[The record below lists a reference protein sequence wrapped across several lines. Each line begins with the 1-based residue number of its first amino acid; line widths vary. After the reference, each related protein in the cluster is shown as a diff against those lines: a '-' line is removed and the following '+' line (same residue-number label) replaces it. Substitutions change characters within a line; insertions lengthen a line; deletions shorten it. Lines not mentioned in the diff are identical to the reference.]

1 MQVIKRAMK
10 YIVMIA
16 TVLLVLVGCGGGQ
29 STGDSNST
37 NTTTQTSEQSSQEAT
52 SESESQAD
60 SSAEEAEDEAADEEE
75 GTADETGDP
84 DKLSVITTSEAYQ
97 PFFDQFTE
105 ETGIEVEFLS
115 MSSGE
120 VLSRIQAE
128 GEAVADLWFG
138 GGLDAFM
145 AAKEEDLLEPHM
157 SEAVEQIPV
166 GYRDPDGYWLSKGIT
181 VAGLLVNDGVAEELG
196 LPIPTTWSDIADPV
210 YQGELFMSDPS
221 VSGTMYAAV
230 KGVLDLKGEDGWDFW
245 SAANDNIPF
254 YGKRGKDPEEKVTAG
269 EFAVGIVPVDQNTF
283 EAAENNGLTVVYPED
298 GVPWVPEGVAIFKN
312 SNNPDAAKQFIEFML
327 VPENLETLTLID
339 GKDSA
344 QAVLPGQIE
353 ALDLGLDPD
362 DLIDQEIST
371 YAEDRDQILS
381 TWQEMTSDKET
392 R

>member
-1 MQVIKRAMK
+1 MNQMKKTLK
-10 YIVMIA
+10 YILMLA
-16 TVLLVLVGCGGGQ
+16 TVVFVLVGCASGGGS
-29 STGDSNST
+29 ST
-37 NTTTQTSEQSSQEAT
+37 
-52 SESESQAD
+52 D
-60 SSAEEAEDEAADEEE
+60 SSASESTAPEESTEESTANEESSSEEAEGEATEDEEE
-75 GTADETGDP
+75 AASTEEGDP
-84 DKLSVITTSEAYQ
+84 EKLSVITTSESYQ
-97 PFFDQFTE
+97 PFFDKFTE

-120 VLSRIQAE
+120 VLSRIEAE

-145 AAKEEDLLEPHM
+145 AAKEDDLLDPYT

-166 GYRDPDGYWLSKGIT
+166 GYRDPEGYWLSKGIT
-181 VAGLLVNDGVAEELG
+181 VAGLLVNDAVCEELG
-196 LPIPTTWSDIADPV
+196 LPIPQTWSDIADPV
-210 YQGELFMSDPS
+210 YKDELFMSDPS

-230 KGVLDLKGEDGWDFW
+230 KGVLDLKGEEGWDFW
-245 SAANDNIPF
+245 SQANENIPF

-283 EAAENNGLTVVYPED
+283 DAAEDNGLTVVYPED

-312 SNNPDAAKQFIEFML
+312 SNNPDAAKAFIEFML
-327 VPENLETLTLID
+327 EPENLEELTLLD

-353 ALDLGLDPD
+353 ALDLGLETE
-362 DLIDQEIST
+362 DLVDQDIST
-371 YAEDRDQILS
+371 YADQRDDILNQ
-381 TWQEMTSDKET
+381 WKEMTSGKET

>member
-1 MQVIKRAMK
+1 MNQMKKTLK
-10 YIVMIA
+10 YILMLA
-16 TVLLVLVGCGGGQ
+16 TVVFVLVGCASGGGS
-29 STGDSNST
+29 ST
-37 NTTTQTSEQSSQEAT
+37 
-52 SESESQAD
+52 D
-60 SSAEEAEDEAADEEE
+60 SSASESTAPEESTEESTANEESSSEEAEGEATEDEEE
-75 GTADETGDP
+75 AASTEEGDP
-84 DKLSVITTSEAYQ
+84 EKLSVITTSESYQ
-97 PFFDQFTE
+97 PFFDKFTE

-120 VLSRIQAE
+120 VLSRIEAE

-145 AAKEEDLLEPHM
+145 AAKEDDLLEPYT

-166 GYRDPDGYWLSKGIT
+166 GYRDPEGYWLSKGIT
-181 VAGLLVNDGVAEELG
+181 VAGLLVNDAVCEELG
-196 LPIPTTWSDIADPV
+196 LPIPQTWSDIADPV
-210 YQGELFMSDPS
+210 YKDELFMSDPS

-230 KGVLDLKGEDGWDFW
+230 KGVLDLKGEEGWDFW
-245 SAANDNIPF
+245 SQANENIPF

-283 EAAENNGLTVVYPED
+283 DAAEDNGLTVVYPED

-312 SNNPDAAKQFIEFML
+312 SNNPDAAKAFIEFML
-327 VPENLETLTLID
+327 EPENLEELTLLD

-353 ALDLGLDPD
+353 ALDLGLETE
-362 DLIDQEIST
+362 DLVDQDIST
-371 YAEDRDQILS
+371 YADQRDDILNQ
-381 TWQEMTSDKET
+381 WKEMTSGKET

>member
-1 MQVIKRAMK
+1 MNQMKKTLK
-10 YIVMIA
+10 YILMLA
-16 TVLLVLVGCGGGQ
+16 TVVFVLVGCASGGGA
-29 STGDSNST
+29 ST
-37 NTTTQTSEQSSQEAT
+37 
-52 SESESQAD
+52 D
-60 SSAEEAEDEAADEEE
+60 SSASESTAPEESTEESTANEESSSEEAEGEATEDEEE
-75 GTADETGDP
+75 AASTEEGDP
-84 DKLSVITTSEAYQ
+84 EKLSVITTSESYQ
-97 PFFDQFTE
+97 PFFDKFTE

-120 VLSRIQAE
+120 VLSRIEAE

-145 AAKEEDLLEPHM
+145 AAKEDDLLEPYT

-166 GYRDPDGYWLSKGIT
+166 GYRDPEGYWLSKGIT
-181 VAGLLVNDGVAEELG
+181 VAGLLVNDAVCEELG
-196 LPIPTTWSDIADPV
+196 LPIPQTWSDIADPV
-210 YQGELFMSDPS
+210 YKDELFMSDPS

-230 KGVLDLKGEDGWDFW
+230 KGVLDLKGEEGWDFW
-245 SAANDNIPF
+245 SQANENIPF

-283 EAAENNGLTVVYPED
+283 DAAEDNGLTVVYPED

-312 SNNPDAAKQFIEFML
+312 SNNPDAAKAFIEFML
-327 VPENLETLTLID
+327 EPENLEELTLLD

-353 ALDLGLDPD
+353 ALDLGLETE
-362 DLIDQEIST
+362 DLVDQDIST
-371 YAEDRDQILS
+371 YADQRDDILNQ
-381 TWQEMTSDKET
+381 WKEMTSGKET

>member
-1 MQVIKRAMK
+1 MNQMKKTLK
-10 YIVMIA
+10 YILMLA
-16 TVLLVLVGCGGGQ
+16 TVVFVLVGCASGGGA
-29 STGDSNST
+29 ST
-37 NTTTQTSEQSSQEAT
+37 
-52 SESESQAD
+52 D
-60 SSAEEAEDEAADEEE
+60 SSASESTAPEESTEESTANEESSSEEAEGEATEDEEE
-75 GTADETGDP
+75 AASTEEGDP
-84 DKLSVITTSEAYQ
+84 EKLSVITTSESYQ
-97 PFFDQFTE
+97 PFFDKFTE

-120 VLSRIQAE
+120 VLSRIEAE

-145 AAKEEDLLEPHM
+145 AAKEDDLLEPYT

-166 GYRDPDGYWLSKGIT
+166 GYRDPEGYWLSKGIT
-181 VAGLLVNDGVAEELG
+181 VAGLLVNDAVCEELG
-196 LPIPTTWSDIADPV
+196 LPIPQTWSDIADPV
-210 YQGELFMSDPS
+210 YKDELFMSDPS

-230 KGVLDLKGEDGWDFW
+230 KGVLDLKGEEGWDFW
-245 SAANDNIPF
+245 SQANENIPF

-283 EAAENNGLTVVYPED
+283 DAAEDNGLTVVYPEG

-312 SNNPDAAKQFIEFML
+312 SNNPDAAKAFIEFML
-327 VPENLETLTLID
+327 EPENLEELTLLD

-353 ALDLGLDPD
+353 ALDLGLETE
-362 DLIDQEIST
+362 DLVDQDIST
-371 YAEDRDQILS
+371 YADQRDDILNQ
-381 TWQEMTSDKET
+381 WKEMTSGKET